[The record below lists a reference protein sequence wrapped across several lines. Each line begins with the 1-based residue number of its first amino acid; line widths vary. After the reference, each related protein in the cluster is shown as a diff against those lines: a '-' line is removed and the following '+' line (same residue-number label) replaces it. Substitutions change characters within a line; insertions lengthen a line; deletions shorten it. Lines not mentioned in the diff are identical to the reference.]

1 MYFCVVVVV
10 VGKYMHVVG
19 KYLHVVGNYLH
30 VEGKYLHQLSNDL
43 GLFFPTE
50 EAGEEASCEHV
61 VDVLEEPLRRKS

>member
-19 KYLHVVGNYLH
+19 KYLDVV
-30 VEGKYLHQLSNDL
+30 GKYLHQLSNDL

-61 VDVLEEPLRRKS
+61 VDVLEEPLRREKLDLC